1 MTLYAELFL
10 AEYDHLADLSFLDSL
25 FIIGG
30 ILARRLS
37 PRGCRCHKDG
47 EDLVSKWHARATL
60 GCI

>member
-1 MTLYAELFL
+1 MTLYAELLL
-10 AEYDHLADLSFLDSL
+10 AEYDHLADLFFLDSL
-25 FIIGG
+25 SIIGG

-47 EDLVSKWHARATL
+47 EDLVLYWHAREIP